1 MNKSD
6 ISREKIIKA
15 AISLLKESPAAGFH
29 MRSIAGA
36 CGMAVG
42 SIYNYFPTKSDLV
55 IAIIEHV
62 WSRVFHPE
70 FCMAGPQV
78 RFTQFLS
85 ELYCRAYIAQREY
98 HNFFLMHRSL
108 IGMEDRDRGRK
119 LMGRYMGHIAG
130 ALLESLGQDPYI
142 VPGRWTENFT
152 KEQFVA
158 FVFDNVLTLLTK
170 DQNNCDF
177 FITALEYMLYE
188 QSGILHV

>member
-6 ISREKIIKA
+6 LSREKIIEA

-29 MRSIAGA
+29 MRSIAAA
-36 CGMAVG
+36 CGVAVG

-55 IAIIEHV
+55 IAIVEHV

-70 FCMAGPQV
+70 FCKAGTHR

-85 ELYCRAYIAQREY
+85 ELYCRAYAAQREY

-108 IGMEDRDRGRK
+108 IGPEDRERGRK

-130 ALLESLGQDPYI
+130 ALLESLNQDPDI

-158 FVFDNVLTLLTK
+158 FVFDNVLTLLSK
-170 DQNNCDF
+170 DQKNCNF
-177 FITALEYMLYE
+177 FVAAITDILYK
-188 QSGILHV
+188 Q